1 MGSIRNDI
9 RLIWGAILI
18 VGAALL
24 MPWWS
29 CSPAF
34 ADQYTVDEV
43 AKMICTL
50 PADPRDFSPDDRS
63 TVESIE
69 AAYESLSA
77 EDQNKLD
84 NMVSHPDTAQPLGR
98 VLEVAV
104 WTMWSFDVPDNSTIL
119 PDNVYDSSTTPALV
133 SVYSKGKSTSP
144 RDKPWSVKE
153 IVVTDGKAYATL
165 TVQSDS
171 YSDVMMNGTTY
182 PRTNASGNC
191 EFAGIPI
198 QLNTTFYF
206 AGVSTIMPYPIAFSL
221 ETSIDESAAAG
232 TFIVTFT
239 DGQGNVLDEQEVEY
253 GQAAI
258 PPEGFERQG
267 YDFAG
272 WDTDFSF
279 ITSDLEVQALWVKNN
294 ETAVNEMRAMIAEIA
309 NPGSLVGKTD
319 NAVVAEAR
327 ALYAGMTDEQRA
339 LIPVDDR
346 LKLVRVMIAVLPRDP
361 YAVTVDHEEPITQ
374 AAFAYDALPEEL
386 QKQLD
391 EESLMESRSYGR
403 YLESAVWAYDSLN
416 EIDNSTSLANG
427 TYSLESSGFASSSS
441 RGKSTSSRDT
451 KFEVKSI
458 KVTDG
463 HAIATIESTAK
474 TYESIHLGGKE
485 YPNLETDPNKNSRF
499 EVPIDLNSTFHFSAK
514 ARQATGET
522 DAIAYE
528 MTISADEGSMKPDSK
543 EGSGA
548 GDDSGSGGKG
558 SGTKDSSSS
567 SGSKSK
573 GSKSATN
580 GALVAKGSNSTST
593 ARRLTASTGTGT
605 RAAASSSG
613 NLSSLL
619 RKSSTSTQVA
629 KKNTSKSGS
638 STESDSSAKSG
649 LGSDLADDGS
659 ISEIGLADGGD
670 GPQIDVNL
678 NLAPAVAGGSA
689 LSVALG
695 ILAFVLRFVRREG
708 LLLPF

>member
-1 MGSIRNDI
+1 MGSIRNDT

-34 ADQYTVDEV
+34 ADQYTVDDV
-43 AKMICTL
+43 AEMIRAL
-50 PADPRDFSPDDRS
+50 PADPRNYSPDDRS

-77 EDQNKLD
+77 DDQSKLD
-84 NMVSHPDTAQPLGR
+84 KMGSHPKTDQPLGR

-104 WTMWSFDVPDNSTIL
+104 WTIWSFDVPDNSTIL
-119 PDNVYDSSTTPALV
+119 PDNVYDASTTPALA
-133 SVYSKGKSTSP
+133 SAYSKGKSTSP
-144 RDKPWSVKE
+144 RDKPWSVKAIE
-153 IVVTDGKAYATL
+153 VVDGKAYATL

-272 WDTDFSF
+272 WDSDFSF

-294 ETAVNEMRAMIAEIA
+294 ETAVNELRAKIAEIA

-319 NAVVAEAR
+319 DAVVAEAR
-327 ALYAGMTDEQRA
+327 ALYAEMTDEQRA
-339 LIPVDDR
+339 LIPADDR
-346 LKLVRVMIAVLPRDP
+346 LKLVQAMIAVLPRDP
-361 YAVTVDHEEPITQ
+361 YAVTVDHEGLITQ
-374 AAFAYDALPEEL
+374 AVLAYDALPEEL

-391 EESLMESRSYGR
+391 TEALMESRSYGR
-403 YLESAVWAYDSLN
+403 YLESAAWAFDSLN

-427 TYSLESSGFASSSS
+427 TYSSESSGIMSSSS

-451 KFEVKSI
+451 KFTVTSI

-463 HAIATIESTAK
+463 RVIATIESTAK

-485 YPNLETDPNKNSRF
+485 YPNKESDPNKNSRF

-528 MTISADEGSMKPDSK
+528 MTVSADEGSMKPDSQ

-548 GDDSGSGGKG
+548 GDNSGSDNKS

-567 SGSKSK
+567 GDSKSK
-573 GSKSATN
+573 GSKSTTS
-580 GALVAKGSNSTST
+580 GALVAKGSNT
-593 ARRLTASTGTGT
+593 ARKLTASTSTGT
-605 RAAASSSG
+605 RAASSSG

-619 RKSSTSTQVA
+619 RKSSTSTQAA

-638 STESDSSAKSG
+638 STESGSSTNSG
-649 LGSDLADDGS
+649 LGSDLSDDGS
-659 ISEIGLADGGD
+659 ISEIGLAGGGD
-670 GPQIDVNL
+670 TAQIDVNL